1 MEILSDKF
9 LSKYGSLVDKKIFI
23 GLEKLNSL
31 SKGKALD
38 NNFKFYLESSAVYS
52 SAIEGNT
59 IDLNSFMNSKQVK
72 KKFESKEYR
81 EILDLVKAY
90 KLAKENTLTE
100 KKLLK
105 AHKILSKQF
114 LIKSK
119 LGKYREEKMG
129 VFDTGGLVY
138 VAIEPEKVKEE
149 MKKLFTDIEELKK
162 KDLTLEETFYY
173 ASMIHLVFVHIHPF
187 MDGNGRSAR
196 LLEKWFLSEKLGET
210 IWKIRSEN
218 YYFENRKDYYNN
230 INLGQ
235 DYYSLN
241 YNKCL
246 LFLQMLAKSIN
257 Q

>member
-1 MEILSDKF
+1 MEILSDKYLVKYRSLVGKKISTGF
-9 LSKYGSLVDKKIFI
+9 KKLSLLSKNESG
-23 GLEKLNSL
+23 E
-31 SKGKALD
+31 
-38 NNFKFYLESSAVYS
+38 NNFEYYLESSAVYS

-72 KKFESKEYR
+72 KKFEGKEYR

-90 KLAKENTLTE
+90 KLVKENNLTE
-100 KKLLK
+100 KNFLK
-105 AHKILSKQF
+105 AHKIMSREF

-119 LGKYREEKMG
+119 LGKYREEKIG
-129 VFDTGGLVY
+129 VFDSGGLVY

-218 YYFENRKDYYNN
+218 YYFENRKDYYED
-230 INLGQ
+230 INLGH

-241 YNKCL
+241 YAKCH
-246 LFLQMLAKSIN
+246 LFLQMIVKSLK